1 MKDSIPD
8 AYSEPQIQ
16 IIWYH
21 AEPFKCDVISPAVTQ
36 SSRAARMLRQ
46 GIEVWLWRLSTIV
59 AHFTRHDWTNQLGHS
74 RIIAETEWLERDLKI
89 YMQYKTNSLQ

>member
-1 MKDSIPD
+1 LKDSIPD
-8 AYSEPQIQ
+8 AYNEPLIQ

-21 AEPFKCDVISPAVTQ
+21 AEPDVISPVVTQ
-36 SSRAARMLRQ
+36 TSRAARLLRQ

-59 AHFTRHDWTNQLGHS
+59 AHFTRHDWRNQLGHS
-74 RIIAETEWLERDLKI
+74 RISAETEWLERDLKI